1 MQPDTYIFFT
11 HEVNLI
17 TNFEQQKYTIFS
29 FMAIITLTSDWGLKD
44 HYLGAVKGAIL
55 RLLPGAQI
63 VDICHDIPAFDLN
76 QAAFIIRNFYKN
88 YPEGSIHILGINS
101 EASIE
106 NPHTLV
112 VNGGH
117 YFIGADNGIFSLIF
131 DDPPDKIIDLDII
144 QDTDYFT
151 FPSRDVFV
159 KVACHI
165 AEGKPLEE
173 LGHIK
178 KNLVQRMSFK
188 PIVDGNLIKGK
199 VIYIDNY
206 ENVFTNITEPFF
218 RSVVKGK
225 KFAILFRSA
234 TYRITELSKSYKDV
248 VDGEMLALFSSSGH
262 LEIAINQGKA
272 SSLLGLKIDQPVLV
286 EIL

>member
-1 MQPDTYIFFT
+1 
-11 HEVNLI
+11 
-17 TNFEQQKYTIFS
+17 
-29 FMAIITLTSDWGLKD
+29 MAIITLTSDWGLKD
-44 HYLGAVKGAIL
+44 HYLGAVKGTIY
-55 RLLPGAQI
+55 RLLPGAQV

-76 QAAFIIRNFYKN
+76 QAAFIIRNFYRN
-88 YPEGSIHILGINS
+88 FPEGTIHILGINS

-112 VNGGH
+112 VQDGH
-117 YFIGADNGIFSLIF
+117 YFVGADNGIFSLIF
-131 DDPPDKIIDLDII
+131 DELPEKIIDLDII

-165 AEGKPLEE
+165 AEGKPLDE
-173 LGHIK
+173 LGHPK
-178 KNLVQRMSFK
+178 KTLVQRISFK
-188 PIVDGNLIKGK
+188 PIVDGNQIKGK

-234 TYRITELSKSYKDV
+234 TYRITKLSRSYKDV
-248 VDGEMLALFSSSGH
+248 LDGEMLALFSSSGH

-272 SSLLGLKIDQPVLV
+272 SSLLGLKIDQPVMV
-286 EIL
+286 EVL